1 MSDTFWPMIFGET
14 GLLGTL
20 VYLIILYKAFGLYV
34 KGFLKDTSDK
44 RYVMPAFFFI
54 VFLGSSLGK
63 PVFSG
68 PPHSLVVWGI
78 AGIFY
83 SLCKKHYVNTYKG
96 YEISE

>member
-54 VFLGSSLGK
+54 VF
-63 PVFSG
+63 
-68 PPHSLVVWGI
+68 
-78 AGIFY
+78 
-83 SLCKKHYVNTYKG
+83 
-96 YEISE
+96 

>member
-44 RYVMPAFFFI
+44 RYVMPAFSLLFFRLI
-54 VFLGSSLGK
+54 SRQTCVFRTTS
-63 PVFSG
+63 
-68 PPHSLVVWGI
+68 
-78 AGIFY
+78 
-83 SLCKKHYVNTYKG
+83 
-96 YEISE
+96 